1 MAKLL
6 VLNERND
13 TRVPFLRGM
22 MVKSLQEAGL
32 EFVEAY
38 NVATDVRDEL
48 EDGDSDEVTIV
59 ELRDRI
65 EELLTEEYP
74 GKVLSRYKK
83 EDISRENIQVLGED
97 GGSDAFSRGTH
108 VQRLQS
114 SAIPDALC
122 SSITRKIHSHLIKNK
137 IREISSIELTKLT
150 YSMVKTEV
158 DQKHADYYLIWRD
171 FLKNSYPLLLLIGGI
186 PGSGKSTIAT
196 EVANRLGIVRT
207 QSTDMLREVMRILIP
222 EKLSPALHTSSFN
235 AGKKMQIPVQDNKSD
250 DHMLYGFQMQSE
262 MVEVACEAVIQR
274 AFNENVSMILEGVHI
289 RPSLLAHINSSEAV
303 VVPIYLVV
311 LNKKRLVKFIKGR
324 SIENKQRRAQRYL
337 ENIDA
342 IWQLQDVLASE
353 ADNEDVEIID
363 NRKINET
370 ATEIIN
376 IIIQTIATTYKG
388 KILSLRKQ
396 YA

>member
-1 MAKLL
+1 
-6 VLNERND
+6 
-13 TRVPFLRGM
+13 
-22 MVKSLQEAGL
+22 
-32 EFVEAY
+32 
-38 NVATDVRDEL
+38 
-48 EDGDSDEVTIV
+48 
-59 ELRDRI
+59 
-65 EELLTEEYP
+65 
-74 GKVLSRYKK
+74 
-83 EDISRENIQVLGED
+83 
-97 GGSDAFSRGTH
+97 
-108 VQRLQS
+108 
-114 SAIPDALC
+114 
-122 SSITRKIHSHLIKNK
+122 
-137 IREISSIELTKLT
+137 
-150 YSMVKTEV
+150 
-158 DQKHADYYLIWRD
+158 
-171 FLKNSYPLLLLIGGI
+171 
-186 PGSGKSTIAT
+186 
-196 EVANRLGIVRT
+196 
-207 QSTDMLREVMRILIP
+207 MRILIP

-262 MVEVACEAVIQR
+262 MVGVACEAVIQR